1 MPLASD
7 VGVDIN
13 LHLPDGKVEVLG
25 DRDELVQVFEN
36 LMENAC
42 KYGQEGKTVDVWLK
56 NGAGQPVEV
65 SIVDQGPGIPAEHEY
80 VDGSCS

>member
-1 MPLASD
+1 LGHVRYALLPLARD

-13 LHLPDGKVEVLG
+13 LHLPYGKVEVLG

-42 KYGQEGKTVDVWLK
+42 KYGQEGSRSECSIWL
-56 NGAGQPVEV
+56 GALVAMV
-65 SIVDQGPGIPAEHEY
+65 SRTMSSTPGER
-80 VDGSCS
+80 